1 MKQKKY
7 ICIFFLF
14 CLFSFGLMPK
24 SIIQCVAQTSVDEL
38 ITNARQ
44 NKANGQFT
52 SAFKY
57 YYQADAILSKDKN
70 NTEKLLKNNIEIG
83 DLCVDWKVYDKA
95 IQYYDKAQKINAS
108 NNFSQKNQ
116 TEEILLENLVKSY
129 EKLQKYP
136 QATENYEKL
145 LPLRKGTPTEAEVLK
160 NLANNYNQQGFYDKG
175 LARNLE
181 ILAIHQ
187 NQNNE
192 KAQAIA
198 YNNIGFSYKQ
208 LKNYPKSIEN
218 FKKASDIQNKLGL
231 QNTPEHRVVLTN
243 LAILSQNQQDFK
255 SAKKYLFEVENLL
268 KNTSDKANKSELAD
282 IYNLIGTTYFY
293 TNEQENAI
301 KYSNLAINTGK
312 EAKNNEAQKGAHNTL
327 SQVHSVLGQ
336 YKAALEDHILYKS
349 ISDSILQEKILLKE
363 DILRRRSLSEDTENE
378 LKLLGVEK
386 EIRDLDLK
394 NVTLQAEK
402 KEQEYKIEK
411 QEKANQIYELEQKQL
426 KDEARTSSLLLEKQK
441 NETILQTQAL
451 ALATQENQL
460 KEAELKNAE
469 ITRQAQENETK
480 KREEIL
486 LKDKKLQE
494 QEFIHEKQA
503 KESQRNTFGLIGL
516 TILGLLFA
524 MIWVYFQKRKDNIK
538 LENQQI
544 IILEKNKVLD
554 EQKYQILEK
563 NDELNATNEELISTL
578 DTVNEQQI
586 ALQGQQL
593 EILEKNDELNA
604 TNEELISTL
613 DTVSIQRAELEEQN
627 HSIVA
632 SINYAQRIQ
641 NAILPSKVNM
651 NAFGVENFVFFK
663 PRDIVSGDFYW
674 FHQIDENRAIFA
686 AMDCTGHGVPGAFT
700 SMIGY
705 STFNKVV
712 IEENTHSPE
721 IILKKLDIYMSKA
734 LDNGDNKVMDGMDGS
749 IILIDKQKKELYCA
763 GAMNKIYY
771 IQNNEFKEIEVN
783 KHHIAG
789 MVDADEQKIFT
800 LTTVP
805 LTTDTTIFMASD
817 GYQDQFGGEKSKKF
831 MTKNL
836 KALLFENYQ
845 KPMDE
850 QKNILDTTITDW
862 ITRKDEQ
869 TDDMLVMGLKIAL

>member
-1 MKQKKY
+1 MKQKKHFY
-7 ICIFFLF
+7 TFLLF
-14 CLFSFGLMPK
+14 CLFSFGLIPQ
-24 SIIQCVAQTSVDEL
+24 SVIYCVAQTSVDEL

-116 TEEILLENLVKSY
+116 TEDILLENIAKSY

-136 QATENYEKL
+136 QAAENYEKL
-145 LPLRKGTPTEAEVLK
+145 LPLRKGTPTEADILK
-160 NLANNYNQQGFYDKG
+160 NLANTYNQQGFYDKG

-181 ILAIHQ
+181 ILDIHQ
-187 NQNNE
+187 KQNNE

-208 LKNYPKSIEN
+208 LKDYPKSIEN
-218 FKKASDIQNKLGL
+218 FKKASEIQSKLGL

-255 SAKKYLFEVENLL
+255 SAKKYLFEAENLL
-268 KNTSDKANKSELAD
+268 KNTSDKSELAD

-301 KYSNLAINTGK
+301 KYSNLAITTGK
-312 EAKNNEAQKGAHNTL
+312 EAKNKEAQKGAYNTL

-336 YKAALEDHILYKS
+336 YKTALEDHILYKS
-349 ISDSILQEKILLKE
+349 VSDSILQEKILLKE

-394 NVTLQAEK
+394 NVTLQSEK

-451 ALATQENQL
+451 ALATQENQI
-460 KEAELKNAE
+460 KEVELKNAE
-469 ITRQAQENETK
+469 ITRQGQENETK

-494 QEFIHEKQA
+494 QEIINEKQA
-503 KESQRNTFGLIGL
+503 KESQRNIFGLIGIS
-516 TILGLLFA
+516 ILGLLFT

-538 LENQQI
+538 LESQQK

-554 EQKYQILEK
+554 EQQY
-563 NDELNATNEELISTL
+563 
-578 DTVNEQQI
+578 
-586 ALQGQQL
+586 

-613 DTVSIQRAELEEQN
+613 DTVSVQREELEQQN

-641 NAILPSKVNM
+641 HAILPAKANM

-712 IEENTHSPE
+712 IEEDIYSPE

-771 IQNNEFKEIEVN
+771 VQNNEFKEIEVN
-783 KHHIAG
+783 KHHVAG
-789 MVDADEQKIFT
+789 MVDTDEQKNFT
-800 LTTVP
+800 LTTIP
-805 LTTDTTIFMASD
+805 LTSETTIFMASD
-817 GYQDQFGGEKSKKF
+817 GYQDQFGGEKGKKF

-836 KALLFENYQ
+836 KTLLFDNYT
-845 KPMDE
+845 KPAEE
-850 QKNILDTTITDW
+850 QKNILDTTITNW
-862 ITRKDEQ
+862 ITPRDEQ